1 MVPDVKW
8 KSHPNHPE
16 STLLR
21 FNAALALKVSVA
33 SLPAGSEQIK
43 QLAVRTKG
51 CTRQGSTNS
60 TQNRPKS
67 DPRSTPHRPRA
78 PPGRPG
84 GPRARFRTRFRVPGP
99 PPRLTGRLRG
109 VPKSASENPVVS
121 PGGVPGGPRER
132 LGRLG
137 DARRA
142 PRGQCSACL
151 ATREARSCVPR
162 RFRGDFRAISSRL
175 SVGFASAVDAAEGV
189 VARRADLE
197 FVLRFPTRNAGRTF
211 RARGEKRPKIDRTS
225 LRERSRSESR
235 GKSPKIAPNR
245 RKSVPKSTR
254 RHSERPP
261 RAPRGASAGAPGRS
275 VAR

>member
-33 SLPAGSEQIK
+33 SLPAGSAQIK

-60 TQNRPKS
+60 TQNRPKI
-67 DPRSTPHRPRA
+67 DPKSTPHRPRA

-109 VPKSASENPVVS
+109 VPKSASGNPVVS
-121 PGGVPGGPRER
+121 PGGSREV
-132 LGRLG
+132 LGSASGAAGTLG
-137 DARRA
+137 ARRA
-142 PRGQCSACL
+142 GNVRPVSPPERPEVA
-151 ATREARSCVPR
+151 
-162 RFRGDFRAISSRL
+162 FRGDCGTIFERFRVDFRSDLRVL
-175 SVGFASAVDAAEGV
+175 STW
-189 VARRADLE
+189 RR
-197 FVLRFPTRNAGRTF
+197 G
-211 RARGEKRPKIDRTS
+211 S
-225 LRERSRSESR
+225 LREGPTSSSYCVFPHETQVGLFARTARSDR
-235 GKSPKIAPNR
+235 KSTENRCGSAPGASHAENR
-245 RKSVPKSTR
+245 RKSPEIVENRSRNRPGGTR
-254 RHSERPP
+254 KGRLGPLGAPLRE
-261 RAPRGASAGAPGRS
+261 PRGARWG
-275 VAR
+275 